1 MSAEENRPGA
11 DSETAIKDLTY
22 LAGDSTG
29 AAAPAPRDEYDL
41 STSQGKSSISS
52 RIPDSADDDP
62 SNISAIIDETP
73 VHNTYACAGDPLG
86 LPARI
91 AGPGLERLP
100 VSRIQEH
107 GPVDATLSV
116 EDGPIVVTSTPE
128 EVAEAT
134 AFYDTWTQ
142 NETEGQRRHAKA
154 RSTVFSIMQYRS
166 HPDTGETLMTEEQ
179 WEGLISELHTAG
191 VLDRHAAIKHDL
203 DTLPDGS
210 QKPRHF
216 HGVVKLKPGGE
227 KQARFIAKRASI
239 PASRIDAP
247 ARSSAEGKVVTG
259 PKAADLAFFDLC
271 LYLTHEDDKSPEAGK
286 HLYPRERV
294 KANFD
299 FAAFINAGR
308 PQKAKRTKTS
318 EVDVLAMRIQ
328 EGELT
333 LKQALDADA
342 LSFNRAPERME
353 KSRATYLRY
362 AELGSQRVNYY
373 FGGPSGTG
381 KTYAATMFAE
391 ALGADLYPELSR
403 EELVFNVGR
412 KGVEFQQY
420 DGQPIVIW
428 DDFRV
433 GSIVHAF
440 GGTRDAV
447 WAGLDVNP
455 NRSKVFVNRKYGSV
469 RLMNVINIITGVDSY
484 GNFIENLAGNY
495 KDKDGNEHEAE
506 DPIQAY
512 RRMPFV
518 VEVTA
523 ETVSFYLNQ
532 GFADTGTY
540 RDYSRFAMMRT
551 SMRYV
556 AETLEAIE
564 DDDEREVAMLGS
576 GQYLFGK
583 MVGAH
588 RELRPKRALNG
599 DDALSQIMGSAAV
612 LTGCRSALLPRPESG
627 DHLGSLADPRPE
639 DFGDQSSSPSS
650 SGKCLRSRSP
660 TGRQS
665 SVLAGTPRIDR
676 YRIRFRRGRSLGIL
690 RERKRKPR
698 QESKCFPAGAS
709 LFSDQLHYQMP
720 PVFFTCTV
728 RGCLAASA
736 TRDAF
741 AALARRVAAP
751 SARMVP
757 MAAPVIAALI
767 TLPAACIFVARC
779 ASASCAV
786 CRSST
791 RRRCSSV
798 S

>member
-1 MSAEENRPGA
+1 MNDPH
-11 DSETAIKDLTY
+11 
-22 LAGDSTG
+22 
-29 AAAPAPRDEYDL
+29 DEYDL

-52 RIPDSADDDP
+52 RIPDSAEDAP
-62 SNISAIIDETP
+62 SNMSAVVDETP
-73 VHNTYACAGDPLG
+73 GQNTYACAGDPLG

-91 AGPGLERLP
+91 ADPGMERLP
-100 VSRIQEH
+100 VSRTREH
-107 GPVDATLSV
+107 GSVDAILSV
-116 EDGPIVVTSTPE
+116 GDSAEAGPMVLTSTPE
-128 EVAEAT
+128 EVAEAK
-134 AFYDTWTQ
+134 AFFDTWTQ
-142 NETEGQRRHAKA
+142 NETEGQKKHAKA

-166 HPDTGETLMTEEQ
+166 HPDTGEILMTEEQ
-179 WEGLISELHTAG
+179 WDGLIAVLDEAG
-191 VLDRHAAIKHDL
+191 VLDRHAGLWHDR

-210 QKPRHF
+210 RKPRHF
-216 HGVVKLKPGGE
+216 HGVVKLKPGCE
-227 KQARFIAKRASI
+227 KQVRFIAKRASI
-239 PASRIDAP
+239 PASRIDVP

-259 PKAADLAFFDLC
+259 PMAADLAFFDLC
-271 LYLTHEDDKSPEAGK
+271 LYLTHEDDKSQEAGK

-299 FAAFINAGR
+299 FAAFIDAGR

-362 AELGSQRVNYY
+362 AELGSHRTNYY

-381 KTYAATMFAE
+381 KTYAATLFAE
-391 ALGADLYPELSR
+391 ALGASLYPELSR

-540 RDYSRFAMMRT
+540 RDYSKFAMMRT
-551 SMRYV
+551 SMRNV

-576 GQYLFGK
+576 GQYLFEK

-612 LTGCRSALLPRPESG
+612 LTGDDLDKAEEEEARKRADDHEAAMRARAAYELEPDALRHYEENHLDGLNTPDPMASGPWVTSIEYSPSGELECYFCRSMAR
-627 DHLGSLADPRPE
+627 
-639 DFGDQSSSPSS
+639 
-650 SGKCLRSRSP
+650 P
-660 TGRQS
+660 TGPN
-665 SVLAGTPRIDR
+665 T
-676 YRIRFRRGRSLGIL
+676 
-690 RERKRKPR
+690 
-698 QESKCFPAGAS
+698 
-709 LFSDQLHYQMP
+709 
-720 PVFFTCTV
+720 
-728 RGCLAASA
+728 
-736 TRDAF
+736 
-741 AALARRVAAP
+741 
-751 SARMVP
+751 
-757 MAAPVIAALI
+757 
-767 TLPAACIFVARC
+767 
-779 ASASCAV
+779 
-786 CRSST
+786 
-791 RRRCSSV
+791 
-798 S
+798 